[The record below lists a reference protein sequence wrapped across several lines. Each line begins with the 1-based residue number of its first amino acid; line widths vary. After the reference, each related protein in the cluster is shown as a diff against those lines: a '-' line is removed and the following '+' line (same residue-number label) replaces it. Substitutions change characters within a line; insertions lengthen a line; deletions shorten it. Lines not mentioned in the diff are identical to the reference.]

1 MEEYPSPDAATMVVH
16 EEDDPEH
23 SFPFRDYSVCKD
35 DKIWTEVIIDI
46 STAASFQLRNKFE
59 TVIASAPCPRKWVVF
74 HEPTLISDLPYFGA
88 HYPSEDITEH
98 LLIIT
103 QLQSMHLCDK
113 FSYTDIS
120 VIDARHDI
128 IGPHVADSAPIPVLD
143 MKDIILH

>member
-1 MEEYPSPDAATMVVH
+1 MNLVSFINESHLDPNGVLETHRMEEYPSPDAATMVVC

-46 STAASFQLRNKFE
+46 STVALFQLRNKLE

-74 HEPTLISDLPYFGA
+74 HEPTLISNLPYFSA
-88 HYPSEDITEH
+88 RYPSEDITEH

-103 QLQSMHLCDK
+103 QLRSMRLRDK
-113 FSYTDIS
+113 FLYTHI
-120 VIDARHDI
+120 
-128 IGPHVADSAPIPVLD
+128 
-143 MKDIILH
+143 